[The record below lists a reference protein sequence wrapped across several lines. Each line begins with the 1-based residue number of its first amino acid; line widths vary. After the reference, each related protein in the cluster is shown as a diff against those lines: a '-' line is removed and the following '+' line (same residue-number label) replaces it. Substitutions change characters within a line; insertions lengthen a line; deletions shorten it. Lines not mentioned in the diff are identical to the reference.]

1 MGGGWWKSGSGVVHG
16 GGQRSRG
23 YGGPMTRLCSRAR
36 KGARVFC
43 GPWTPRPIT
52 FIRLSS
58 AFTVPS
64 SFGYHHSPVRSAY
77 DLYHSF
83 VLPGCLCSQ
92 SRMDLWATF
101 PEYHPGVGIPCNNL
115 PLLGAYRR
123 PLSFWRPRPL
133 PSSPIPKTGP
143 GGGIYRGAIARV
155 RMIGGGI
162 ILGVAMVGCVSRG
175 AIDGICGKVSKNPLA
190 LSVHIRMLHTSRDRP
205 SYDICHRVFYT
216 STDLRRHIGAVHST
230 IERPRFQCGFPDC
243 DKSYPVKDDVSKHT
257 KREHTENPTRFPC
270 ALCGKEFKTRRVLLT
285 HITTHTTEKAYICSV
300 CGRRFPGAGN
310 LKSHEVTHLEKS
322 TRRIFK
328 CERCP
333 QMCSR
338 RSDLQKHVKVVHENQ
353 RNHSCTFCDKTCSTS
368 GNLRRHVEAR
378 HSANRDKIHSCDK
391 CDYVTHSKVYLAQHV
406 RRHNPANRP
415 EVAAGSENDT
425 RYSTRFPQHNYPC
438 GYPLPATRYEN

>member
-1 MGGGWWKSGSGVVHG
+1 
-16 GGQRSRG
+16 
-23 YGGPMTRLCSRAR
+23 
-36 KGARVFC
+36 
-43 GPWTPRPIT
+43 
-52 FIRLSS
+52 
-58 AFTVPS
+58 
-64 SFGYHHSPVRSAY
+64 
-77 DLYHSF
+77 
-83 VLPGCLCSQ
+83 
-92 SRMDLWATF
+92 
-101 PEYHPGVGIPCNNL
+101 
-115 PLLGAYRR
+115 
-123 PLSFWRPRPL
+123 
-133 PSSPIPKTGP
+133 
-143 GGGIYRGAIARV
+143 
-155 RMIGGGI
+155 
-162 ILGVAMVGCVSRG
+162 
-175 AIDGICGKVSKNPLA
+175 
-190 LSVHIRMLHTSRDRP
+190 MLHTSRDRP

-415 EVAAGSENDT
+415 ECYFCRKKFCNFSRLVTHCRRHTLE
-425 RYSTRFPQHNYPC
+425 
-438 GYPLPATRYEN
+438 